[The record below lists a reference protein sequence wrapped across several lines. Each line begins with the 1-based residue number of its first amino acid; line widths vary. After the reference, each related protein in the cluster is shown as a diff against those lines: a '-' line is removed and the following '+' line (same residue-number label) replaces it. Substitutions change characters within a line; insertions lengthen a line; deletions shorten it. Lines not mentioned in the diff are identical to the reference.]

1 LKNRLYI
8 FFLFFQLHG
17 LGVAVAQNNSV
28 YTQYLFNGLV
38 INPAYAGS
46 HHALSASS
54 ILRKQWLSVDGSPF
68 ASTFSV
74 HSPVNKHKSSFGG
87 LLYQSKTSIYNEL
100 TLQGIYS
107 YRVDLTEEK
116 KLSLGLGIGITNYSI
131 RYSSLTH
138 QDPNDPAIPGDNQN
152 LFQPTVSAGAYYYT
166 NTFFAGLSAQN
177 LSGFFYDLGSQED
190 LRSYRHLFATT
201 GKVFTVSPKLKLKPG
216 LLLHYYNHSPLLVDL
231 NFHALLDEVVWLG
244 VSYRH
249 QVSVNYSIRFNLNR
263 QLSFGY
269 SYDQSIGNQSI
280 TKNGAHEIVLSYLF
294 KYYKKNIVNPRF
306 F

>member
-1 LKNRLYI
+1 
-8 FFLFFQLHG
+8 
-17 LGVAVAQNNSV
+17 
-28 YTQYLFNGLV
+28 
-38 INPAYAGS
+38 
-46 HHALSASS
+46 
-54 ILRKQWLSVDGSPF
+54 VDGSPF

-74 HSPVNKHKSSFGG
+74 HSPVNKHNSSFGG

-107 YRVDLTEEK
+107 YRINFTDER
-116 KLSLGLGIGITNYSI
+116 KLSLGLGVGMTNYSI
-131 RYSSLTH
+131 RYSSLTY
-138 QDPNDPAIPGDNQN
+138 QDPNDPAIPSGNQN

-166 NTFFAGLSAQN
+166 HTFFAGLSAQN
-177 LSGFFYDLGSQED
+177 LSGFLYTSNGQDD
-190 LRSYRHLFATT
+190 IRSYRHVFATA
-201 GKVFTVSPKLKLKPG
+201 GKVFDLSPKLKLKPG
-216 LLLHYYNHSPLLVDL
+216 FLLHYYNRSPLLVDL
-231 NFHALLDEVVWLG
+231 NLHALIDEIIWVG

>member
-1 LKNRLYI
+1 MKNRLYI
-8 FFLFFQLHG
+8 GCLLFLLCSG
-17 LGVAVAQNNSV
+17 GIAVAQNNGM

-46 HHALSASS
+46 HNALSASS
-54 ILRKQWLSVDGSPF
+54 VLRKQWLGVDGSPF

-100 TLQGIYS
+100 TLQGVYS
-107 YRVDLTEEK
+107 YRVEFDEEK
-116 KLSLGLGIGITNYSI
+116 KLSLGLGVGFTNYAI
-131 RYSSLTH
+131 RYSNLTH
-138 QDPNDPAIPGDNQN
+138 QDPNDPAIPADNQN

-166 NTFFAGLSAQN
+166 NTFFAGISGQN
-177 LSGFFYDLGSQED
+177 LTGYLYSKDD
-190 LRSYRHLFATT
+190 TRSYQHLFATT

-216 LLLHYYNHSPLLVDL
+216 LLLHYYNRSPLLVDL
-231 NFHALLDEVVWLG
+231 NFHALLDEVIWLG

-249 QVSVNYSIRFNLNR
+249 QVSVNYSIKFNLNR

-269 SYDQSIGNQSI
+269 SYDQSIGNKNI
-280 TKNGAHEIVLSYLF
+280 TKNGAHEIALTYLF

>member
-1 LKNRLYI
+1 MKYRIYI
-8 FFLFFQLHG
+8 LSFLFLLCSG
-17 LGVAVAQNNSV
+17 GIAVAQNNGI

-54 ILRKQWLSVDGSPF
+54 VLRKQWLGVEGSPF

-87 LLYQSKTSIYNEL
+87 VLYQSKTSIYNEL

-107 YRVDLTEEK
+107 YRVEFDEEK
-116 KLSLGLGIGITNYSI
+116 KLSLGLGVGFTNYSI
-131 RYSSLTH
+131 RYSNLSH

-166 NTFFAGLSAQN
+166 NTFFAGVSGQN
-177 LSGFFYDLGSQED
+177 LTGFLYTKDD
-190 LRSYRHLFATT
+190 IRSYQHLFATT
-201 GKVFTVSPKLKLKPG
+201 GKVFSVSPKLKLKPG
-216 LLLHYYNHSPLLVDL
+216 LLVHYYNRSPLLVDL

-249 QVSVNYSIRFNLNR
+249 QVSVNYSIKFNLNR

-269 SYDQSIGNQSI
+269 SYDQGIGNKNI
-280 TKNGAHEIVLSYLF
+280 TKNGAHEIALTYLF